1 MCDALKKY
9 KEARLKHDAD
19 IILDFLS
26 RTGISKDL
34 IKEDEVEYI
43 ELAKKVDTLQAYYYY
58 KGRYD
63 DKTRPFCKRV
73 LDLNK
78 YWGETDLLMIS
89 ERLGYSVFLFQG
101 GFNCRHIWQK
111 ARISKKQLETGAI
124 IPDQPKTIQIWS
136 AANRQQKGLGK
147 YFPLA

>member
-9 KEARLKHDAD
+9 KEARLQADAE

-63 DKTRPFCKRV
+63 DKTRPFCRQMLSYDKV
-73 LDLNK
+73 LSEVDLDILSNYLNYDVKK
-78 YWGETDLLMIS
+78 YKGS
-89 ERLGYSVFLFQG
+89 Y
-101 GFNCRHIWQK
+101 NCRHTLVK
-111 ARISKKQLETGAI
+111 FRGKRISTPELTTGQI
-124 IPDQPKTIQIWS
+124 RKLVSKGIQ
-136 AANRQQKGLGK
+136 G
-147 YFPLA
+147 